1 MKRAWIAGCVLVL
14 LLAAALWS
22 GLYLGRFTEGLTAS
36 LAQAQGMV
44 EKGNWED
51 AARVTEN
58 AARRFQDRTFYLHIT
73 LRHSEID
80 AVETSF
86 REVEQLLAHQELPG
100 EYAAANARLMTRLEL
115 LSESEHFSLQNIL

>member
-1 MKRAWIAGCVLVL
+1 MKRAWIAGCILVL
-14 LLAAALWS
+14 LLAATLWN
-22 GLYLGRFTEGLTAS
+22 GLYLDQFTEGLTAS

-44 EKGNWED
+44 EKGNWEG

-58 AARRFQDRTFYLHIT
+58 TARRFQDRALYLHIT

-86 REVEQLLAHQELPG
+86 REVEQLLAHRELPG
-100 EYAAANARLMTRLEL
+100 EYAAANARLTAQLEL
-115 LSESEHFSLQNIL
+115 IAESERLSLHNVL